1 MHPFLSLECIFSYI
15 LNTVL
20 DRFRLRSGQ
29 GSVSDQV
36 AFAFESSLQVR
47 TWLETSIHESILGL
61 LALALA
67 KVLSSMEALHGHD
80 EAMQVMRCMKVVVE
94 LAPPL
99 LMLANATC

>member
-1 MHPFLSLECIFSYI
+1 MML
-15 LNTVL
+15 TVL

-29 GSVSDQV
+29 GSVSDHV
-36 AFAFESSLQVR
+36 AFAFESSLQV
-47 TWLETSIHESILGL
+47 
-61 LALALA
+61 APLA

-80 EAMQVMRCMKVVVE
+80 EALQVMRCMKVVVE

>member
-29 GSVSDQV
+29 GSVSDHV
-36 AFAFESSLQVR
+36 AFAFESSLQVAC
-47 TWLETSIHESILGL
+47 LDTSIHESILGL

-99 LMLANATC
+99 LMLANTTC